1 MGVEIKLTDRDLPVS
16 PALVD
21 FIYHRIHGRSADS
34 DSLWHDQVSE
44 ILVPAETEKR
54 IEHARDVAES
64 VITHPLGQRV
74 IFRAYELFTALLTGD
89 EAKLAAFHRR
99 FRFVVVVGC
108 PRHGGTYLT
117 KQLFRAL
124 GQDPKRVPGV
134 IAHDG
139 FPDAAPFGFGAGYNA
154 HTHTLLQTAEYLAMV
169 EDWFGDQ
176 PAIDGKI
183 LVPKKATKAA
193 YQGGFF
199 RTVFGEDAEY
209 LITLRHPLAACISTY
224 EKSGGLPADG
234 RFVARSNIEVWARRD
249 LAASG
254 IAQDQALSMRYI
266 DAYLGYWRYYHLQL
280 AGSGLARDQKWQV
293 VAYGRERLM
302 QLAEGLSR
310 RLGVA
315 GPVEDFQVGRKL
327 ERHPD
332 WVDAAG
338 VALHQIEAV
347 WKTQGLSFPTLELA
361 EGW

>member
-21 FIYHRIHGRSADS
+21 FLHRRIHGHAMDA
-34 DSLWHDQVSE
+34 LWHDQVSE
-44 ILVPAETEKR
+44 VLVPAETEKR
-54 IEHARDVAES
+54 LEHARDVAES
-64 VITHPLGQRV
+64 VIAHPVGQRV

-89 EAKLAAFHRR
+89 AAKLDAFHRR
-99 FRFVVVVGC
+99 FRFILVVGC

-117 KQLFRAL
+117 KQLFRAR
-124 GQDPKRVPGV
+124 GQDRTQVPAV

-139 FPDAAPFGFGAGYNA
+139 FPNATPFGFGDGYNSDTA
-154 HTHTLLQTAEYLAMV
+154 MLLQTAEYLAMV
-169 EDWFGDQ
+169 EDWFGDR
-176 PAIDGKI
+176 PASDGKI
-183 LVPKKATKAA
+183 IVPKKATKAA

-199 RTVFGEDAEY
+199 RTVFGDDAEY

-234 RFVARSNIEVWARRD
+234 LFSTRSNIEVWAERD
-249 LAASG
+249 LLMAG
-254 IAQDQALSMRYI
+254 TTQQQMRQLRYI

-280 AGSGLARDQKWQV
+280 AGSGLARNQQWQV

-302 QLAEGLSR
+302 QLATELNR
-310 RLGVA
+310 RFGVIE
-315 GPVEDFQVGRKL
+315 PMEDFQAKRKL

-332 WVDAAG
+332 WVDAADI
-338 VALHQIEAV
+338 ALQQMEMIWRA
-347 WKTQGLSFPTLELA
+347 QDLPFPREQLV

>member
-1 MGVEIKLTDRDLPVS
+1 MGVEIKLSDRDLPVS

-21 FIYHRIHGRSADS
+21 FLYRRIHGRAMDA
-34 DSLWHDQVSE
+34 LWHDQVSE
-44 ILVPAETEKR
+44 VLVPAESEKR
-54 IEHARDVAES
+54 VEHARDVAES
-64 VITHPLGQRV
+64 VIAHPVGQQV
-74 IFRAYELFTALLTGD
+74 IFRAYELFAALLTGD

-99 FRFVVVVGC
+99 FRFILVVGC

-124 GQDPKRVPGV
+124 GQDPTQVPGV

-139 FPDAAPFGFGAGYNA
+139 FPNATPYSFGAGYNS
-154 HTHTLLQTAEYLAMV
+154 HTSMLLQTAEYLAMV
-169 EDWFGDQ
+169 EAWFGDR

-183 LVPKKATKAA
+183 IVPKKATKAA

-199 RTVFGEDAEY
+199 HSVFGADAEY

-224 EKSGGLPADG
+224 EKSGGLPANG
-234 RFVARSNIEVWARRD
+234 LFRARSNIEVWAERD
-249 LAASG
+249 LLTAG
-254 IAQDQALSMRYI
+254 TALEQTQHLRYI

-280 AGSGLARDQKWQV
+280 AGSGLALDQRWQV

-302 QLAEGLSR
+302 QIAADLNR
-310 RLGVA
+310 RFGVA
-315 GPVEDFQVGRKL
+315 GPVEDFQVKRKL

-332 WVDAAG
+332 WIGAADG
-338 VALHQIEAV
+338 VLHQTEAI
-347 WKTQGLSFPTLELA
+347 WKAQGLPFPQAELA